1 MVRRGDTM
9 VNTFGRP
16 VAYARLQ
23 GGGDN
28 RLLRGLVRFYQRSGG
43 VLVEVSVRGLPRNQ
57 SGFYALHIHNGRSCL
72 GSGFPD
78 AGTHYNPTNQMHPH
92 HAGDLPPL
100 LGMEGRAY
108 MAVLTDRFSIDEIL
122 GHTVVIHLEPDD
134 FHTQPSGN
142 SGDKVAC
149 GVILKNR

>member
-1 MVRRGDTM
+1 ME
-9 VNTFGRP
+9 NLFGRP

-23 GGGDN
+23 GGGDS
-28 RLLRGLVRFYQRSGG
+28 RGLRGLVRFYQNPGG

-72 GSGFPD
+72 GPDFPY
-78 AGTHYNPTNQMHPH
+78 AGTHYNPANQIHPL

-108 MAVLTDRFSIDEIL
+108 MAVLTDRFSIGEIL
-122 GHTVVIHLEPDD
+122 GHTVVIHEKADD

-142 SGDKVAC
+142 PGEKIAC
-149 GVILKNR
+149 GVIVKTGRKIL